1 MARWRH
7 RRPVNDKIALAG
19 VVYHLDECG
28 SFVEDIP
35 EDAARVL
42 RKFPD
47 LYAEIKPVTE
57 EESDPIVLESEPDP
71 IVPEEE
77 EESDPLLH
85 LSAEELKQRL
95 KDAGQKV
102 LGNPSAKTLRDRVRA
117 L

>member
-28 SFVEDIP
+28 FFVEDIP
-35 EDAARVL
+35 EDAAQVL

-47 LYAEIKPVTE
+47 LYVEI
-57 EESDPIVLESEPDP
+57 EPDP
-71 IVPEEE
+71 VSDPTPEEE
-77 EESDPLLH
+77 ETDPLLN

-95 KDAGQKV
+95 KDAGQRV

>member
-35 EDAARVL
+35 EDAAQVL

-47 LYAEIKPVTE
+47 LYEEIALEPALEIDPPPE
-57 EESDPIVLESEPDP
+57 EAPDP
-71 IVPEEE
+71 LM
-77 EESDPLLH
+77 D

-95 KDAGQKV
+95 KDAGQRV
-102 LGNPSAKTLRDRVRA
+102 LGNPSTKTLRDRVRA

>member
-19 VVYHLDECG
+19 VVYHLDERG

-35 EDAARVL
+35 EDAAQVL

-47 LYAEIKPVTE
+47 LYVEIEPVAE
-57 EESDPIVLESEPDP
+57 EESDP